1 MAALLGSAMSAM
13 ASGLNSLALAG
24 VEDIYRGFRPEAS
37 DRTRLGLAK
46 GTVFVCGAGCVAA
59 ALGLT
64 HAKSTAL
71 STWLTV
77 CGIGIG
83 GLGGIFVLAFLGRRA
98 SRRGVWAGIAASLVF
113 TAWATLT
120 RTGKGTAG
128 LFPWQYP
135 LTGAAAPIVLVVAGY
150 GASLVW
156 PDPKVGKVTGM
167 TLWHWLKW
175 RKTTPIE

>member
-1 MAALLGSAMSAM
+1 MA
-13 ASGLNSLALAG
+13 
-24 VEDIYRGFRPEAS
+24 V
-37 DRTRLGLAK
+37 
-46 GTVFVCGAGCVAA
+46 

-83 GLGGIFVLAFLGRRA
+83 GLAGIFVLAFLGGRA

-113 TAWATLT
+113 TAWATVT
-120 RTGKGTAG
+120 RTGEGAAD
-128 LFPWQYP
+128 LFPWQYH
-135 LTGAAAPIVLVVAGY
+135 LRGAIAPIVLIVVGY

-156 PDPKVGKVTGM
+156 PDKKLGKVTGM

-175 RKTTPIE
+175 RKATPIE